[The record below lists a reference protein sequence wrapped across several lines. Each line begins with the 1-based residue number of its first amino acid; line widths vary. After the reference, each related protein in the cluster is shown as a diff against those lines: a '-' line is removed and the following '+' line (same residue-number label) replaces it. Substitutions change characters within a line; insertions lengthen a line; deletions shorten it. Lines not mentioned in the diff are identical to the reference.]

1 MNDSP
6 SVPHGPR
13 SWTRAI
19 LWGGILAATIDF
31 LFACTY
37 YAWLR
42 DRPATRVW
50 QSVAAG
56 LLGKASFDGGTPT
69 IVLGVALHYLIGVIW
84 AAIYV
89 VASRVLRILIRQPL
103 ACGAIFGA
111 IIYFAMNMV
120 VLPLSALQTKA
131 WPPPI
136 AFWPIAI
143 HVIGIGPAIALSAWR
158 FGSKRFS

>member
-1 MNDSP
+1 MNDSA
-6 SVPHGPR
+6 STPR
-13 SWTRAI
+13 GSRSFSRAI
-19 LWGGILAATIDF
+19 IWGGFLAATVDF
-31 LFACTY
+31 FFACTY

-56 LLGKASFDGGTPT
+56 LLGKASFDGGTAT

-84 AAIYV
+84 ATVYV
-89 VASRVLRILIRQPL
+89 AASRILRILIRQPL
-103 ACGAIFGA
+103 ACGLIFGA
-111 IIYFAMNMV
+111 VIYFAMNMI
-120 VLPLSALQTKA
+120 VLPLSALHTKA

-143 HVIGIGPAIALSAWR
+143 HLIGIGPAIALAAWR
-158 FGSKRFS
+158 FLR